1 LTGDSA
7 GTNLGQGNTAF
18 AETQSRKGPEIM
30 LQITRQTEY
39 AIRGLQDLT
48 RRSGDAPVQLKVI
61 AGSCEVS
68 EAFLAKIFQ
77 MLAQAG
83 VVKSHRGVKGGF
95 SLARPAD
102 EITLREVVEVCEG
115 GIVLNHC
122 LRKVNPCERADDCN
136 VAGVWREAQS
146 ALTGALDRTSLAD
159 IT

>member
-1 LTGDSA
+1 
-7 GTNLGQGNTAF
+7 
-18 AETQSRKGPEIM
+18 M

-39 AIRGLQDLT
+39 AIRGLQELAGRD
-48 RRSGDAPVQLKVI
+48 GDAPVQLKII

-83 VVKSHRGVKGGF
+83 IVKSHRGVKGGF
-95 SLARPAD
+95 SLGRPAD

-122 LRKVNPCERADDCN
+122 LRKVDPCKDTDTCA
-136 VAGVWREAQS
+136 VAKVWRTAQD
-146 ALTGALDRTSLAD
+146 ALTGALDQTSLAD
-159 IT
+159 VI

>member
-1 LTGDSA
+1 
-7 GTNLGQGNTAF
+7 
-18 AETQSRKGPEIM
+18 M

-39 AIRGLQDLT
+39 AIRGLQELA
-48 RRSGDAPVQLKVI
+48 RRNADAPVQLKVL

-95 SLARPAD
+95 SLGRPAD
-102 EITLREVVEVCEG
+102 EITLREIVEICEG

-122 LRKVNPCERADDCN
+122 LREVDACQDVDTCA
-136 VAGVWREAQS
+136 VANVWREAQS
-146 ALTGALDRTSLAD
+146 ALSGALEKTSLAD
-159 IT
+159 VI

>member
-1 LTGDSA
+1 
-7 GTNLGQGNTAF
+7 
-18 AETQSRKGPEIM
+18 M

-39 AIRGLQDLT
+39 AIRGLQELA
-48 RRSGDAPVQLKVI
+48 RRQDETPVQLKVI

-83 VVKSHRGVKGGF
+83 IVKSHRGVKGGF
-95 SLARPAD
+95 SMGRDPKD
-102 EITLREVVEVCEG
+102 ITLREIVEVSEG

-122 LRKVNPCERADDCN
+122 LRKVDPCRDADNCA
-136 VAGVWREAQS
+136 VAGVWKEAQG

-159 IT
+159 VI

>member
-1 LTGDSA
+1 
-7 GTNLGQGNTAF
+7 
-18 AETQSRKGPEIM
+18 M

-39 AIRGLQDLT
+39 AIRGLQELT
-48 RRSGDAPVQLKVI
+48 RRNGDAPVQLKVI

-83 VVKSHRGVKGGF
+83 IVKSHRGVKGGF
-95 SLARPAD
+95 SLARTAD
-102 EITLREVVEVCEG
+102 DITLREVVEVCEG

-122 LRKVNPCERADDCN
+122 LRKVDPCRDTETCA
-136 VAGVWREAQS
+136 VANVWRTAQD

-159 IT
+159 VV

>member
-1 LTGDSA
+1 
-7 GTNLGQGNTAF
+7 
-18 AETQSRKGPEIM
+18 M

-48 RRSGDAPVQLKVI
+48 RRSTDAPVQLKVI

-83 VVKSHRGVKGGF
+83 IVKSHRGVKGGF
-95 SLARPAD
+95 SLGRPAG

-122 LRKVNPCERADDCN
+122 LRKVDPCNRKEHCQVSR
-136 VAGVWREAQS
+136 VWAEAQE
-146 ALTGALDRTSLAD
+146 ALTGALEKTTLAD
-159 IT
+159 VM

>member
-1 LTGDSA
+1 
-7 GTNLGQGNTAF
+7 
-18 AETQSRKGPEIM
+18 M

-39 AIRGLQDLT
+39 AIRGLQELA
-48 RRSGDAPVQLKVI
+48 RRNADAPVQLKVL

-95 SLARPAD
+95 SLGRPAD
-102 EITLREVVEVCEG
+102 EITLREIVEICEG

-122 LRKVNPCERADDCN
+122 LRKVDPCKDVDTCA
-136 VAGVWREAQS
+136 VANVWREAQD
-146 ALTGALDRTSLAD
+146 ALSGALEKTSLAD
-159 IT
+159 VI